1 MSLEA
6 VRGGLRYFPA
16 LLDRPAQEQLVAE
29 LRQLIAEAPFF
40 VPTMPRTG
48 RPFTVRMTN
57 LGSLGWVSDRQG
69 YRYQS
74 FHPST
79 GRPWPPI
86 PAAVM
91 AVWKAVSACPA
102 PPEACLVNHYRQGA
116 RMGLHQDAD
125 EQEFSAPVVSLSLGD
140 TAVFRI
146 GGTARWA
153 ASRTFRL
160 LSGDVLVL
168 AGDSRL
174 AFHGVDRILAGSSTL
189 LHEGGRLNLTLR
201 RVNPL
206 PLNR

>member
-6 VRGGLRYFPA
+6 VRRGLRYYPA
-16 LLDRPAQEQLVAE
+16 LLDRPAQERLVARLRE
-29 LRQLIAEAPFF
+29 LISEAPFF

-69 YRYQS
+69 YRYQP

-79 GRPWPPI
+79 GMPWPPI
-86 PAAVM
+86 PDAVM
-91 AVWKAVSACPA
+91 AVWHAVSLCPA

-146 GGTARWA
+146 GGTTRQAP
-153 ASRTFRL
+153 SRTFRL
-160 LSGDVLVL
+160 FSGDVLVL
-168 AGDSRL
+168 AGESRL

-189 LHEGGRLNLTLR
+189 LQEGGRLNLTLR
-201 RVNPL
+201 RVCPL